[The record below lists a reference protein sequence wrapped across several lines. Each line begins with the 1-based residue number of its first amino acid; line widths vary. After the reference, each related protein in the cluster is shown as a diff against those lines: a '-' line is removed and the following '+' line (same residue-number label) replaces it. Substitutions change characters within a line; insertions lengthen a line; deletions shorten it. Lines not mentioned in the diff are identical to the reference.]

1 MRLSSAQLNEMMFTS
16 IQTSTAGVNRVLT
29 EMGSQ
34 KKMLAASDDP
44 LGAVQVMMLNREQ
57 SNIAQFQKN
66 ITNLEKQLTLTE
78 SHIDA
83 SNNALLRAEELVA
96 SVLNASNSDKTGRE
110 AIASELEGILDQ
122 LLSEANS
129 QNPNGDYIFSG
140 TKTDTP
146 AVARDP
152 DTGLYVFQGNQE
164 QRMVSVAE
172 STQIPA
178 NQTAHD
184 LYFNG
189 ADDGSDIFNTLASVI
204 DDLRDPAVTGD
215 ALTASVSRA
224 QTHISAVREG
234 MGQVLTDVGAQR
246 ASMDRI
252 AGAHEDNALMN
263 ENLISDVE
271 DLDYSEAILR
281 LNTHMAALQATQMS
295 YTKIQN
301 LSLFKM
307 M

>member
-1 MRLSSAQLNEMMFTS
+1 MRLSSSQLNDMMFTS
-16 IQTSTAGVNRVLT
+16 IQNSTSGVNTALAQ
-29 EMGSQ
+29 MGTQ

-57 SNIAQFQKN
+57 SNISQFQKN
-66 ITNLEKQLTLTE
+66 ITNLEKQLGLTE

-83 SNNALLRAEELVA
+83 SHNAMLRVEELVT
-96 SVLNASNSDKTGRE
+96 SVLNASNSEMGGRE
-110 AIASELEGILDQ
+110 AIASELEGLLDQ
-122 LLSEANS
+122 LVGEANS
-129 QNPNGDYIFSG
+129 KNPNGDYIFSG
-140 TKTDTP
+140 TKTDSE

-152 DTGLYVFQGNQE
+152 ETGKFVFQGNDE

-172 STQIPA
+172 SSNVPA
-178 NQTAHD
+178 NQTASD
-184 LYFNG
+184 LFFNG
-189 ADDGSDIFNTLASVI
+189 ASDGSDIFNTLDSLVK
-204 DDLRDPAVTGD
+204 DLRDPGVTGS
-215 ALTASVSRA
+215 ALTSSVTNA
-224 QTHISAVREG
+224 QSNVTGVMDG
-234 MGQVLTDVGAQR
+234 MGQVLTEVGGQR
-246 ASMDRI
+246 ASLDRI
-252 AGAHEDNALMN
+252 SGSHEDNALMN
-263 ENLISDVE
+263 DNLIGEVE

>member
-16 IQTSTAGVNRVLT
+16 IQKSTAGVNRVLT

-34 KKMLAASDDP
+34 KKMLTASDDP

-66 ITNLEKQLTLTE
+66 ITNLEKQLSLTE

-83 SNNALLRAEELVA
+83 SNNALLRADELV
-96 SVLNASNSDKTGRE
+96 SSILNASNSEQAGRE

-140 TKTDTP
+140 TRTDTP

-152 DTGLYVFQGNQE
+152 ETGQYIYQGNQE

-178 NQTAHD
+178 NQTAYD

-189 ADDGSDIFNTLASVI
+189 TDDGSDIFNTLESLI
-204 DDLRDPAVTGD
+204 EDLRDPAITGD
-215 ALTASVSRA
+215 ALTVSVSRA
-224 QTHISAVREG
+224 QTNITGVMDG
-234 MGQVLTDVGAQR
+234 MGQVLTEVGAQR

-252 AGAHEDNALMN
+252 AGSHQDNALMN
-263 ENLISDVE
+263 ENLIGDVE

-307 M
+307 L

>member
-16 IQTSTAGVNRVLT
+16 IQKSTAGVNRVLT

-34 KKMLAASDDP
+34 KKMLTASDDP

-66 ITNLEKQLTLTE
+66 ITNLEKQLSLTE

-83 SNNALLRAEELVA
+83 SNNALLRADELV
-96 SVLNASNSDKTGRE
+96 SSILNASNSEQAGRE

-140 TKTDTP
+140 TRTDTP
-146 AVARDP
+146 AVARDLE
-152 DTGLYVFQGNQE
+152 TGQYIYQGNQE

-178 NQTAHD
+178 NQTAYD

-189 ADDGSDIFNTLASVI
+189 TDDGSDIFNTLESLI
-204 DDLRDPAVTGD
+204 EDLRDPAITGD
-215 ALTASVSRA
+215 ALTVSVSRA
-224 QTHISAVREG
+224 QTNITGVMDG
-234 MGQVLTDVGAQR
+234 MGQVLTEVGAQR

-252 AGAHEDNALMN
+252 AGSHQDNALMN
-263 ENLISDVE
+263 ENLIGDVE

-307 M
+307 L

>member
-1 MRLSSAQLNEMMFTS
+1 MRLSSSQLNDMMFTS
-16 IQTSTAGVNRVLT
+16 IQNSTSGVNTALAQ
-29 EMGSQ
+29 MGTQ

-57 SNIAQFQKN
+57 SNISQFQKN
-66 ITNLEKQLTLTE
+66 ITNLEKQLGLTE

-83 SNNALLRAEELVA
+83 SHNAMLRVEELVT
-96 SVLNASNSDKTGRE
+96 SVLNASNSEMGGRE
-110 AIASELEGILDQ
+110 AIASELEGLLDQ
-122 LLSEANS
+122 LVGEANS
-129 QNPNGDYIFSG
+129 KNPNGDYIFSG
-140 TKTDTP
+140 TKTDSE

-152 DTGLYVFQGNQE
+152 ETGKFVFQGNDE

-172 STQIPA
+172 SINVPA
-178 NQTAHD
+178 NQTASD
-184 LYFNG
+184 LFFNG
-189 ADDGSDIFNTLASVI
+189 ASDGSDIFNTLDSLVK
-204 DDLRDPAVTGD
+204 DLRDPGVTGS
-215 ALTASVSRA
+215 ALTSSVTNA
-224 QTHISAVREG
+224 QSNVTGVMDG
-234 MGQVLTDVGAQR
+234 MGQVLTEVGGQR
-246 ASMDRI
+246 ASLDRI
-252 AGAHEDNALMN
+252 SGSHEDNALMN
-263 ENLISDVE
+263 DNLIGEVE

>member
-16 IQTSTAGVNRVLT
+16 IQKSTAGVNRVLT

-34 KKMLAASDDP
+34 KKMLTASDDP

-66 ITNLEKQLTLTE
+66 ITNLEKQLSLTE

-83 SNNALLRAEELVA
+83 SNNALLRADELV
-96 SVLNASNSDKTGRE
+96 SSILNASNSEQAGRE

-122 LLSEANS
+122 LLNEANS

-140 TKTDTP
+140 TRTDTP

-152 DTGLYVFQGNQE
+152 ETGQYIYQGNQE

-178 NQTAHD
+178 NQTAYD

-189 ADDGSDIFNTLASVI
+189 TDDGSDIFNTLESLI
-204 DDLRDPAVTGD
+204 EDLRDPAITGD
-215 ALTASVSRA
+215 ALTVSVSRA
-224 QTHISAVREG
+224 QTNITGVMDG
-234 MGQVLTDVGAQR
+234 MGQVLTEVGAQR

-252 AGAHEDNALMN
+252 AGSHQDNALMN
-263 ENLISDVE
+263 ENLIGDVE

-307 M
+307 L